1 MERHQRPYYIWLSS
15 IEGIGAKRIQMLC
28 DYFGSPKAIFE
39 HATLKECLQIPLMGE
54 ATSRLLLAACNQTRL
69 DAANECLEKKG
80 IRVYFREDDCYP
92 SALRDLAD
100 APSMLF
106 AKGVCKPDFLRTVA
120 MVGTRHCT
128 RYGRHVAQKL
138 AQELAA
144 TGVTIV
150 SGMARGIDASAHY
163 GALQAGGFTVAVLGC
178 GVDVVYPAEHGKLY
192 EQICENGVVLSDY
205 FPGTQPLPTNF
216 PPRNRI
222 ISGMSDAVVIV
233 ESKEKGG
240 SMITYQFA
248 LEQGKEIF
256 AVPGNIDSPASMGTN
271 RMIRDGMFPV
281 LEADDILIRMR
292 WQCSGNPSPTQQPE
306 WELTEE
312 EKRVYEQL
320 EQGDLSYDALV
331 AHTGQTDTQ
340 LATCLTLME
349 IRGIIKQLPGRI
361 YTIVRS

>member
-1 MERHQRPYYIWLSS
+1 MEQAQRPYYIWLCS
-15 IEGIGAKRIQMLC
+15 IEGVGTKRMQALC
-28 DYFGSPKAIFE
+28 DYFGSPQAVFE
-39 HATLKECLQIPLMGE
+39 HANLKQCLQVPWMGE
-54 ATSRLLLAACNQTRL
+54 ATSRLLLAARNQARL

-80 IRVYFREDDCYP
+80 IRAYFQEDDGYP
-92 SALRDLAD
+92 PPLRSVPD
-100 APSMLF
+100 APLVLF
-106 AKGVCKPDFLRTVA
+106 AKGACPPCFSRTA
-120 MVGTRHCT
+120 AIVGTRHCT
-128 RYGRHVAQKL
+128 RYGRNTAQKL
-138 AQELAA
+138 SEELAA
-144 TGVTIV
+144 QGVTIV

-178 GVDVVYPAEHGKLY
+178 GVDVIYPAEHGQLY
-192 EQICENGVVLSDY
+192 EQICENGVVVSDY

-233 ESKEKGG
+233 ESREKGG

-281 LEADDILIRMR
+281 LEADDVLIRMR
-292 WQCSGNPSPTQQPE
+292 WGLQIHTNKSAPA
-306 WELTEE
+306 WELTEDE
-312 EKRVYEQL
+312 QCVYEQL
-320 EQGDLSYDALV
+320 EQGDLSYDAL
-331 AHTGQTDTQ
+331 AGYTGQSDAQ
-340 LATCLTLME
+340 LSTCLTLME